1 MKTWLT
7 YFYKYVSTVA
17 YHKNQL
23 KFQNIRLVGKLSWK
37 DREVG
42 NFYVDKTDMELE
54 KMKLESSDR
63 G

>member
-7 YFYKYVSTVA
+7 YFYKYVSTVV

-23 KFQNIRLVGKLSWK
+23 RLVGKLSWK